1 MFSGMFGDNTNHQH
15 LFNREFLLMSQIKKV
30 NHIAILVENIEN
42 ALEFW
47 QDQLGLTLDH
57 IEDVPSQASKVA
69 FLPVGEGEVEL
80 VEPTDPESG
89 LAKYLEKRGEGMHH
103 LCFQVDDIEAM
114 LDLLKA
120 KDVRLINES
129 PVDLPGRRMAFIHPK
144 AANGV
149 LIELYEIIE

>member
-1 MFSGMFGDNTNHQH
+1 
-15 LFNREFLLMSQIKKV
+15 MSQIKKV
-30 NHIAILVENIEN
+30 NHIAIVVENIEN
-42 ALEFW
+42 ALAFW
-47 QDQLGLTLDH
+47 QGQLGLTLDH

-114 LDLLKA
+114 LDLLKE